1 MPVIL
6 DESVVALTLGRT
18 IMTCDPHWT
27 AYLSALLAPTVAVLG
42 SVIAFR
48 QWRTAQNKLKLD
60 LFDRRFA
67 VYRAA
72 TTLLASIMGSGKA
85 TDDKLF
91 EFLSATR
98 DAKWLLSAEVAEYL
112 EKELYHKA
120 VDLQC
125 LATELQDMPRGEER
139 SANVQKQS
147 EIKKW
152 FLRQYEV
159 LDGKFSP
166 YLTLEH

>member
-1 MPVIL
+1 
-6 DESVVALTLGRT
+6 
-18 IMTCDPHWT
+18 MTCDPHWT
-27 AYLSALLAPTVAVLG
+27 AYLAALLTPTVAVLG
-42 SVIAFR
+42 SLIAYR

-67 VYRAA
+67 VYSAA
-72 TTLLASIMGSGKA
+72 TTLLASIMGSGMA
-85 TDDKLF
+85 TDEKLF

-98 DAKWLLSAEVAEYL
+98 DAKWLLSTEISAYL

-139 SANVQKQS
+139 SANVHKQS

-152 FLRQYEV
+152 FLKQYEV
-159 LDGKFSP
+159 LDEKFSL
-166 YLTLEH
+166 YLKLKH